1 MPPKIQSDKNHGQ
14 KVIELFFKLFF
25 SPYEYSLTEL
35 SQELECSKQT
45 IGRIVDQIN
54 SSTTGI
60 KIDDYIHDKK
70 RFFRIKKEPIPAVSM
85 NLSQFEYGVLQMCC
99 AFTRNLIGKE
109 MFHQA
114 INGLGKSQVLI
125 KNRETISPKHFGV
138 FIPGTIDYSGH
149 QKIIQD
155 LLTAMET
162 SKVCKITYKSLWGQA
177 AKIFHIKPLKLFAKN
192 DTLYLHAQMA
202 KFPGKIYKTP
212 KFDPL
217 LVIHRIENL
226 EVTDVRFQFPENF
239 DFEKTYNQTFGV
251 MKDDLFQ
258 IKIEFSGHAAKHVK
272 ERIWSHDQI
281 IKEKKDEKIELTFT
295 ATSIVETLSW
305 VMSFGHEARVIEPDW
320 FVGEVKDEL
329 QKAAMLYS

>member
-1 MPPKIQSDKNHGQ
+1 
-14 KVIELFFKLFF
+14 
-25 SPYEYSLTEL
+25 
-35 SQELECSKQT
+35 
-45 IGRIVDQIN
+45 
-54 SSTTGI
+54 
-60 KIDDYIHDKK
+60 
-70 RFFRIKKEPIPAVSM
+70 
-85 NLSQFEYGVLQMCC
+85 
-99 AFTRNLIGKE
+99 
-109 MFHQA
+109 
-114 INGLGKSQVLI
+114 
-125 KNRETISPKHFGV
+125 
-138 FIPGTIDYSGH
+138 
-149 QKIIQD
+149 
-155 LLTAMET
+155 MET
-162 SKVCKITYKSLWGQA
+162 SRVCKITYKSLWGQA

-202 KFPGKIYKTP
+202 KSPGKIYKTP

-226 EVTDVRFQFPENF
+226 KVTEVRFQFPENF

-251 MKDDLFQ
+251 IKDDLFQ

-329 QKAAMLYS
+329 QKAAMLYY